1 MKMVPHSIRGPSC
14 ESMNVVFAI
23 RHSRQ
28 CKIRYQVEGHFLLI
42 NQSNDFSLSL
52 SQWEIALGNPV
63 TSQSPQAP
71 LMTHHIH
78 INFQRVPKDGL
89 AQLHKKEKKEKKEK
103 KKTLFLP
110 LLLKFYTW
118 SYTYFENLTTKLH
131 ILYVLNINVKFL
143 SNWMSITI

>member
-28 CKIRYQVEGHFLLI
+28 CKIRYHVEGHFLLI
-42 NQSNDFSLSL
+42 NQCNDCCLSL

-78 INFQRVPKDGL
+78 INFQRVPKGGL
-89 AQLHKKEKKEKKEK
+89 AQLHKKEKKN
-103 KKTLFLP
+103 TLSSSFTQVLHS
-110 LLLKFYTW
+110 LI
-118 SYTYFENLTTKLH
+118 H
-131 ILYVLNINVKFL
+131 ILKI
-143 SNWMSITI
+143 

>member
-1 MKMVPHSIRGPSC
+1 MISLS
-14 ESMNVVFAI
+14 
-23 RHSRQ
+23 
-28 CKIRYQVEGHFLLI
+28 L
-42 NQSNDFSLSL
+42 SLSL

-103 KKTLFLP
+103 KKNTLSSSF
-110 LLLKFYTW
+110 TQV
-118 SYTYFENLTTKLH
+118 LH
-131 ILYVLNINVKFL
+131 MVLYIF
-143 SNWMSITI
+143 